1 METAEKYKTKSR
13 ETDLSSYTFGKIPPQ
28 AKDMEIAVLG
38 AVMLESGAAPMA
50 MGILT
55 ADMFY
60 VNAHRLMWLAIEK
73 LFSKSEA
80 IDMLTVTEQLRKDG
94 KLEEAGGAWEVTQMS
109 ERVASAANVEYH
121 ARVIREK
128 YLAREVIRTSSEN
141 IKEAYEDTTDIYTL
155 VDTVQQKAFALTERQ
170 NESNEQPMTRVI
182 GKVLELAD
190 NPAETPGLP
199 SGWKNLD
206 RLTPGFLPGENI
218 VIAARP
224 GMGKTCFV
232 LQMARMMSEKA
243 PVAFFSL
250 EMQASELAK
259 RMLASE
265 SGVPLD
271 NIIRNR
277 LSEDMRLKMK
287 LASEKLR
294 VCNIIIDDTASQR
307 PLQILS
313 AARKLKSQHDI
324 CAIFID
330 YIQLM
335 DAYDSTRKFDNTNAE
350 VSYISQNMKRLAK
363 TVGVPVFVL
372 SQLSRECEKRM
383 NKRPMLSDLR
393 DSGSIEQDADKVL
406 FLYRDDYY
414 GIAENDKKQ
423 DVRGLCEVIIAK
435 QRNGALDTALLNF
448 DGKHQKFT
456 DR

>member
-1 METAEKYKTKSR
+1 MTGIEERKRIT
-13 ETDLSSYTFGKIPPQ
+13 TDLSTYTFGKIPPQ
-28 AKDMEIAVLG
+28 AKEIEIAVLG
-38 AVMLESGAAPMA
+38 AVMLESGAAPVA

-55 ADMFY
+55 AEMFY

-73 LFSKSEA
+73 LFAKSEA

-94 KLEEAGGAWEVTQMS
+94 KLEDAGGAWEVTQMS

-121 ARVIREK
+121 ARILREK

-190 NPAETPGLP
+190 NPQETPGLP

-224 GMGKTCFV
+224 GMGKTAFV
-232 LQMARMMSEKA
+232 LQMARMMSERS

-277 LSEDMRLKMK
+277 LSEDMRLKLK

-294 VCNIIIDDTASQR
+294 GCHIIIDDTASQR
-307 PLQILS
+307 PLQILG

-330 YIQLM
+330 YMQLM
-335 DAYDSTRKFDNTNAE
+335 DAYDSTRKFSNRNDE
-350 VSYISQNMKRLAK
+350 VTYLSQNMKRLAK

-372 SQLSRECEKRM
+372 SQLSRNCEERS

-414 GIAENDKKQ
+414 GIKENDKKQ

-448 DGKHQKFT
+448 DGKHQRFS